1 MYLSLSDDATVNIY
15 IEKHNSHGSVHFINI
30 HNFENTQSMDNAPEQ
45 LKEETNSTIQEKAS
59 FSVEKIQ
66 KIFPTLVVRK
76 RYIGRS

>member
-1 MYLSLSDDATVNIY
+1 MKKLWICR
-15 IEKHNSHGSVHFINI
+15 
-30 HNFENTQSMDNAPEQ
+30 FENTQSMDNTPEQ

-76 RYIGRS
+76 RDIRRC